1 LMSFNL
7 SVLLKT
13 LDPAVCSPKS
23 TASSMIKIGNLLQPI
38 VNISVYINIKIT
50 SDLNDAEQ
58 AGKEKRRF
66 VCF

>member
-1 LMSFNL
+1 
-7 SVLLKT
+7 
-13 LDPAVCSPKS
+13 
-23 TASSMIKIGNLLQPI
+23 MIKIGNLLRPI
-38 VNISVYINIKIT
+38 VNISVYIIIKIT